1 MTSTCADPRAMKNR
15 AIRTPR
21 LVLRPLPSAAAGVLP
36 DDREAAARLLGAVLP
51 PDWPQADLL
60 DVLPLQAAAAPGEDR
75 FGVWVIIER
84 KSKTVVG
91 DIGFMGPPG
100 RDGSVEMGYSV
111 IPDRRG
117 RGYATEAAR
126 ALVDWAR
133 RQPGVGSVVAVCD
146 NGNVPS
152 IRLLERIGFA
162 RYGETDGQ
170 LRWRLETAHPD
181 QGRGSRP

>member
-1 MTSTCADPRAMKNR
+1 MTDG

-21 LVLRPLPSAAAGVLP
+21 LELRPLPSEAAGVLP
-36 DDREAAARLLGAVLP
+36 DDREAAARLLGAALP

-60 DVLPLQAAAAPGEDR
+60 DVLPLQAAAARGEER
-75 FGVWVIIER
+75 FGLWVIIER
-84 KSKTVVG
+84 SSKTVVG
-91 DIGFMGPPG
+91 DIGFMGPPDQ
-100 RDGSVEMGYSV
+100 DGSVEMGYSV
-111 IPDRRG
+111 IPDQRR

-133 RQPGVGSVVAVCD
+133 RQPGVGSVVAICD
-146 NGNVPS
+146 NENVPS

-162 RYGETDGQ
+162 RSSEKDGQ

-181 QGRGSRP
+181 RGRGSRS